1 MIEISNLSMRYGD
14 LLALDGLDLVIPRGE
29 LFAFLGPNAAG
40 KTTTIKLLT
49 GLIEPTSGSARICGY
64 DIQKEPLEAKRRI
77 GYIPDVAEFYD
88 KLTPVEFMT
97 FIAELFQVPH
107 EAAKTRTPEL
117 MERFSLVPYA
127 RQRIENL
134 SHGTRQRLAFASA
147 FLHEPEVVIV
157 DEPMVGLDPKNARV
171 VTSPRNW
178 PTVSGSSITAN
189 CSPSAR
195 SRRSARRPEGGL
207 MNRSRNSFSISPA
220 AKKRLRVERAH
231 FEANSKRIGAPCA
244 ATSTSRIAPPGF
256 RLVRRTKA
264 SAGEPV
270 DSQML
275 PSKVRADFPATGP
288 SPSLAENLPP
298 RTRTAVAG
306 RFLSS
311 GRKTRVPQLTG
322 LPSRIASPE
331 TAARGWAGA

>member
-88 KLTPVEFMT
+88 KLTPVEFMA

-171 VTSPRNW
+171 VKEELK
-178 PTVSGSSITAN
+178 
-189 CSPSAR
+189 AR
-195 SRRSARRPEGGL
+195 SREGVTVFL
-207 MNRSRNSFSISPA
+207 STHLLNVA
-220 AKKRLRVERAH
+220 QELADRVGIIHHGKLLALGTVEEIRAQ
-231 FEANSKRIGAPCA
+231 
-244 ATSTSRIAPPGF
+244 
-256 RLVRRTKA
+256 
-264 SAGEPV
+264 AGG
-270 DSQML
+270 
-275 PSKVRADFPATGP
+275 RADE
-288 SPSLAENLPP
+288 SLEEL
-298 RTRTAVAG
+298 
-306 RFLSS
+306 FLD
-311 GRKTRVPQLTG
+311 LTG
-322 LPSRIASPE
+322 GGEE
-331 TAARGWAGA
+331 TPG

>member
-14 LLALDGLDLVIPRGE
+14 LLALDGLDLVIPKGE

-49 GLIEPTSGSARICGY
+49 GLIEPTSGSAKICGY

-88 KLTPVEFMT
+88 KLTPVEFMA

-107 EAAKTRTPEL
+107 ETAKARTPEL

-171 VTSPRNW
+171 VKEELK
-178 PTVSGSSITAN
+178 
-189 CSPSAR
+189 AR
-195 SRRSARRPEGGL
+195 SREGVTVFLSTHLLNVAQELADRVGIINHGRLLALGTVEEIRAQAGGTADESLEELFLSLTGEGGE
-207 MNRSRNSFSISPA
+207 S
-220 AKKRLRVERAH
+220 
-231 FEANSKRIGAPCA
+231 
-244 ATSTSRIAPPGF
+244 
-256 RLVRRTKA
+256 
-264 SAGEPV
+264 
-270 DSQML
+270 
-275 PSKVRADFPATGP
+275 
-288 SPSLAENLPP
+288 
-298 RTRTAVAG
+298 
-306 RFLSS
+306 
-311 GRKTRVPQLTG
+311 
-322 LPSRIASPE
+322 
-331 TAARGWAGA
+331 

>member
-88 KLTPVEFMT
+88 KLTPVEFMA

-107 EAAKTRTPEL
+107 ETAKARTPEL
-117 MERFSLVPYA
+117 MDRFSLVPYA

-171 VTSPRNW
+171 VKEELK
-178 PTVSGSSITAN
+178 
-189 CSPSAR
+189 AR
-195 SRRSARRPEGGL
+195 SREGVTVFLSTHLLNVAQELADRVGII
-207 MNRSRNSFSISPA
+207 NHG
-220 AKKRLRVERAH
+220 RLLAVGTVEEIRAQ
-231 FEANSKRIGAPCA
+231 
-244 ATSTSRIAPPGF
+244 
-256 RLVRRTKA
+256 
-264 SAGEPV
+264 AGG
-270 DSQML
+270 
-275 PSKVRADFPATGP
+275 RADE
-288 SPSLAENLPP
+288 SLEEL
-298 RTRTAVAG
+298 
-306 RFLSS
+306 FLD
-311 GRKTRVPQLTG
+311 LTG
-322 LPSRIASPE
+322 GE
-331 TAARGWAGA
+331 GEE

>member
-88 KLTPVEFMT
+88 KLTPVEFMA

-171 VTSPRNW
+171 VKEELK
-178 PTVSGSSITAN
+178 
-189 CSPSAR
+189 AR
-195 SRRSARRPEGGL
+195 SREGVTVFL
-207 MNRSRNSFSISPA
+207 STHLLNVA
-220 AKKRLRVERAH
+220 QELADRVGIINHGKLLALGTVEEIRAQ
-231 FEANSKRIGAPCA
+231 
-244 ATSTSRIAPPGF
+244 
-256 RLVRRTKA
+256 
-264 SAGEPV
+264 AGG
-270 DSQML
+270 
-275 PSKVRADFPATGP
+275 RADE
-288 SPSLAENLPP
+288 SLEEL
-298 RTRTAVAG
+298 
-306 RFLSS
+306 FLD
-311 GRKTRVPQLTG
+311 LTG
-322 LPSRIASPE
+322 GEEE
-331 TAARGWAGA
+331 TPG

>member
-88 KLTPVEFMT
+88 KLTPVEFMA

-171 VTSPRNW
+171 VKEELK
-178 PTVSGSSITAN
+178 
-189 CSPSAR
+189 AR
-195 SRRSARRPEGGL
+195 SREGVTVFL
-207 MNRSRNSFSISPA
+207 STHLLNVA
-220 AKKRLRVERAH
+220 QELADRVGIINHGKLLALGTVEEIRAQ
-231 FEANSKRIGAPCA
+231 
-244 ATSTSRIAPPGF
+244 
-256 RLVRRTKA
+256 
-264 SAGEPV
+264 AGG
-270 DSQML
+270 
-275 PSKVRADFPATGP
+275 RADE
-288 SPSLAENLPP
+288 SLEEL
-298 RTRTAVAG
+298 
-306 RFLSS
+306 FLD
-311 GRKTRVPQLTG
+311 LTG
-322 LPSRIASPE
+322 GGEE
-331 TAARGWAGA
+331 TPG

>member
-88 KLTPVEFMT
+88 KLTPVEFMA

-171 VTSPRNW
+171 VKEELK
-178 PTVSGSSITAN
+178 
-189 CSPSAR
+189 AR
-195 SRRSARRPEGGL
+195 SREGVTVFL
-207 MNRSRNSFSISPA
+207 STHLLNVA
-220 AKKRLRVERAH
+220 QELADRVGIIHHGKLLALGSVEEIRAQ
-231 FEANSKRIGAPCA
+231 
-244 ATSTSRIAPPGF
+244 
-256 RLVRRTKA
+256 
-264 SAGEPV
+264 AGG
-270 DSQML
+270 
-275 PSKVRADFPATGP
+275 RADE
-288 SPSLAENLPP
+288 SLEEL
-298 RTRTAVAG
+298 
-306 RFLSS
+306 FLD
-311 GRKTRVPQLTG
+311 LTG
-322 LPSRIASPE
+322 GEEE
-331 TAARGWAGA
+331 TPG